1 LKYNNFNIA
10 IEDIKYLERLY
21 KEEPTKGNV
30 WKLAM
35 EGKTLFQIIDIMD
48 VEKGTDYMNKRKE
61 SII

>member
-48 VEKGTDYMNKRKE
+48 GKKEK
-61 SII
+61 